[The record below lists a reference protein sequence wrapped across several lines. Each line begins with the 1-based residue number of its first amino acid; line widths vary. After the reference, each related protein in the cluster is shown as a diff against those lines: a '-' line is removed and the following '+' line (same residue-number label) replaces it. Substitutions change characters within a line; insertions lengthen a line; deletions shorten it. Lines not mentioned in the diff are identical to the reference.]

1 MWRLIGRSVDTL
13 SMCLC
18 MIGCWLHIESF
29 DMFIRDA
36 CLAFMFICDIDMLTT
51 WIDSLVCF
59 SIWLFLLYDYLALL
73 DMYIL
78 LFVYLIHIGM
88 IDSLYCILS
97 YLSQHIVYSCYIP
110 VLFSYFLLSL
120 CVDMDDIP
128 VLCLA
133 ACCMT
138 TLFLCDT
145 CVACLCGVHIYPLTS
160 NSLVSIDLVFPWSHI
175 WYETCYFVCSLIEL
189 VIQSKV

>member
-1 MWRLIGRSVDTL
+1 
-13 SMCLC
+13 MCLG
-18 MIGCWLHIESF
+18 MIGCWLHVESF

-36 CLAFMFICDIDMLTT
+36 CLVVMFICDIDMLTT
-51 WIDSLVCF
+51 SIDSLACF